1 MADGA
6 AEFGFRAGL
15 AEGGL
20 HAALAG
26 GTAPAGTGLWE
37 RARTALRD
45 RLGAASFQSWIAP
58 LRLVTIEGGVARL
71 EAPTAFLGSYVARS
85 LGEEILGA
93 LAQAGGRAHR
103 IEVATASPAALT
115 GAAAGAGRA
124 AGMPPAP
131 PAALRPPAEE
141 ECRLDP
147 RLTFERFA
155 VGAPNAL
162 AHAAALRVA
171 SGEAGFNPLFLHGG
185 VGLGKTHLLQATAH
199 RLRESDPGLRV
210 LYLSAEQFMVRFVTA
225 LRERRMMD
233 FKAAVRALDVLLVD
247 DIQFLA
253 GKEST
258 QEEFFHSFNALF
270 DQGRRIV
277 LSADRAPA
285 EIAHLDERVASRLQ
299 AGLVVQ
305 IQPPDEALRLAVLR
319 LKLEQAQAADPALR
333 IGEEVLE
340 FLAQRI
346 TASLRVLEG
355 ALTRLVA
362 QGQLVRREITVEMAR
377 ESLADLLRAAD
388 RRVSVEEIQ
397 RRVAEHYGI
406 RHADLVGNRRLKG
419 FARPR
424 QVAMYLA
431 KALTTRSLPD
441 IGRRFGGRDHTTVLH
456 GVRRIEALMA
466 EDPQLAEDVA
476 TLRRVLEG
484 H

>member
-6 AEFGFRAGL
+6 AGFG
-15 AEGGL
+15 AEGFGTGFG
-20 HAALAG
+20 AGPGAG
-26 GTAPAGTGLWE
+26 GLPAGMAGAPGAEAVWD
-37 RARTALRD
+37 RARTTLRE

-58 LRLVTIEGGVARL
+58 LRLVALEGGVARL
-71 EAPTAFLGSYVARS
+71 EAPTAFLGSYATRS

-93 LAQAGGRAHR
+93 LARAGGRAHR
-103 IEVATASPAALT
+103 LAVTTPGTAAAPAAAPAPVP
-115 GAAAGAGRA
+115 AAAPRA
-124 AGMPPAP
+124 
-131 PAALRPPAEE
+131 AEE
-141 ECRLDP
+141 EGCRLDP

-171 SGEAGFNPLFLHGG
+171 SGEAAFNPLFVHGG
-185 VGLGKTHLLQATAH
+185 VGLGKTHLLQATAQA
-199 RLRESDPGLRV
+199 LRAADPASRV

-233 FKAAVRALDVLLVD
+233 FKAAIRALDVLLVD

-305 IQPPDEALRLAVLR
+305 VQPPDEALRLAVLR
-319 LKLEQAQAADPALR
+319 LKLEQAQAADPHLR
-333 IGEEVLE
+333 IGEGVLE
-340 FLAQRI
+340 FLAHRI

-362 QGQLVRREITVEMAR
+362 QGQLVRREVTVEMAR

-388 RRVSVEEIQ
+388 RRVTVEEIQ

-406 RHADLVGNRRLKG
+406 RHADLVGSRRLKG

-424 QVAMYLA
+424 QVAMYLS

-466 EDPQLAEDVA
+466 EDAQIADDVA
-476 TLRRVLEG
+476 ALRRALEG

>member
-1 MADGA
+1 MTNAWP
-6 AEFGFRAGL
+6 RAC
-15 AEGGL
+15 
-20 HAALAG
+20 
-26 GTAPAGTGLWE
+26 
-37 RARTALRD
+37 RRD
-45 RLGAASFQSWIAP
+45 WWSRSSP
-58 LRLVTIEGGVARL
+58 
-71 EAPTAFLGSYVARS
+71 PT
-85 LGEEILGA
+85 
-93 LAQAGGRAHR
+93 
-103 IEVATASPAALT
+103 
-115 GAAAGAGRA
+115 
-124 AGMPPAP
+124 
-131 PAALRPPAEE
+131 
-141 ECRLDP
+141 
-147 RLTFERFA
+147 
-155 VGAPNAL
+155 
-162 AHAAALRVA
+162 
-171 SGEAGFNPLFLHGG
+171 
-185 VGLGKTHLLQATAH
+185 
-199 RLRESDPGLRV
+199 
-210 LYLSAEQFMVRFVTA
+210 
-225 LRERRMMD
+225 
-233 FKAAVRALDVLLVD
+233 
-247 DIQFLA
+247 
-253 GKEST
+253 
-258 QEEFFHSFNALF
+258 
-270 DQGRRIV
+270 
-277 LSADRAPA
+277 
-285 EIAHLDERVASRLQ
+285 
-299 AGLVVQ
+299 
-305 IQPPDEALRLAVLR
+305 EALRLAVLR